1 MNKSTFSLNDTAWV
15 DFYQLQNPRPEE
27 NYTFPAIII
36 SQEVAI
42 NIFPT
47 EKLTHLRLLFL
58 HRVIKFLFLTIQ

>member
-15 DFYQLQNPRPEE
+15 DFYKLQNPRPEE
-27 NYTFPAIII
+27 NLLFQPSLFAP
-36 SQEVAI
+36 EVAI

-47 EKLTHLRLLFL
+47 ENLTHLRLLFL